1 MRRRSRRGRFPRT
14 ELRPAGRRRN
24 GNSLEA
30 ELNLLKFSK
39 MNGAG
44 NDFVVVDCSEAA
56 FVFTAESI
64 RKICDRRRGI
74 GADGL
79 ILLSRSRIPGCG
91 QVVMEFFNCD
101 GSKAELCGN
110 GLRCAALFA
119 HERGLSREPSITF
132 TTGGGELAAEVIS
145 DGMVR
150 IELPVTETFEKREH
164 VGGFTVFKGAVGVP
178 HAVVRMDSLDAADI
192 LRPGRAL
199 RFHEAFAPAGVNV
212 DFVEFGHDFTEPVT
226 IRTYERGVEDET
238 LACGTGIASC
248 ARVLA
253 DFFQAP
259 SELTFRTRSGDL
271 VRTRLPDGENA
282 RIVLTGPA
290 VEVYRGT
297 APADRFELA
306 SVTAADSPYSKEK
319 ESKS

>member
-1 MRRRSRRGRFPRT
+1 METFFPCGPVRRSRPQ
-14 ELRPAGRRRN
+14 N

-44 NDFVVVDCSEAA
+44 NDFVVVDCSESAY
-56 FVFTAESI
+56 VFTAESI
-64 RKICDRRRGI
+64 RNLCDRKRGI

-79 ILLSRSRIPGCG
+79 ILLSKSRIPGCG

-119 HERGLSREPSITF
+119 HEHGLTRDTSITF
-132 TTGGGELAAEVIS
+132 ATGGGELAAEVIGH
-145 DGMVR
+145 GMVR
-150 IELPVTETFEKREH
+150 IELPVTEQFEKHENA
-164 VGGFTVFKGAVGVP
+164 GGFTVFKGAVGVP
-178 HAVVRMDSLDAADI
+178 HAVVRMDGLEHADI
-192 LRPGRAL
+192 LRPGRLL
-199 RFHEAFAPAGVNV
+199 RYHEAFAPAGVNV
-212 DFVEFGHDFTEPVT
+212 DFLEFGHDFSEPVL

-238 LACGTGIASC
+238 LACGTGIASS

-253 DFFQAP
+253 KFFHAP
-259 SELTFRTRSGDL
+259 ADLTFRTRSGDL
-271 VRTRLPDGENA
+271 VRTHLPDGDNA
-282 RIVLTGPA
+282 RIILTGPA

-319 ESKS
+319 DSQS

>member
-1 MRRRSRRGRFPRT
+1 M
-14 ELRPAGRRRN
+14 
-24 GNSLEA
+24 
-30 ELNLLKFSK
+30 NLLKFSK

-56 FVFTAESI
+56 FVFAAESI
-64 RKICDRRRGI
+64 RKLCDRRRGI

-79 ILLSRSRIPGCG
+79 ILLSRSRLPGCG

-101 GSKAELCGN
+101 GSRAELCGN

-119 HERGLSREPSITF
+119 YEHGLSRDSSITF
-132 TTGGGELAAEVIS
+132 ATGGGDLAAEVIS
-145 DGMVR
+145 RDTVR
-150 IELPVTETFEKREH
+150 IELPVTEVFEKCEH

-178 HAVVRMDSLDAADI
+178 HAVVRMDNLDGADI

-212 DFVEFGHDFTEPVT
+212 DFLEFGHDFSEPVA

-238 LACGTGIASC
+238 LACGTGIASS

-253 DFFQAP
+253 RFFHAP
-259 SELTFRTRSGDL
+259 ADLTFRTRSGDL
-271 VRTRLPDGENA
+271 IRTHLPDNGDA
-282 RIVLTGPA
+282 GRIILTGPA
-290 VEVYRGT
+290 AEVYRGT
-297 APADRFELA
+297 ASADRFELA

-319 ESKS
+319 ES